1 MLKATLAVIAVVGL
15 VYGFWEAFSEQRR
28 LSRAAAVRRDTSL
41 TDGDSNAMA
50 RACEAGRG
58 RQ

>member
-1 MLKATLAVIAVVGL
+1 MLKVTLAVVGL

>member
-15 VYGFWEAFSEQRR
+15 LYGFWEAFSEQRR
-28 LSRAAAVRRDTSL
+28 LS
-41 TDGDSNAMA
+41 GMA

>member
-1 MLKATLAVIAVVGL
+1 MLKAALAVVGL

-28 LSRAAAVRRDTSL
+28 LS
-41 TDGDSNAMA
+41 GMA
-50 RACEAGRG
+50 RACEAKRG